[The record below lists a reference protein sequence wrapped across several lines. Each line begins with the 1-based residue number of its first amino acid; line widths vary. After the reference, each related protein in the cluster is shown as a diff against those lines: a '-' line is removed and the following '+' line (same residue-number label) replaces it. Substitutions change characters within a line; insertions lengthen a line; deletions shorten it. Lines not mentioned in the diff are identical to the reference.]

1 MNRLARASL
10 VIVAGAGLSLTTS
23 PALAHDDDPDLPEGS
38 GDWAPMAEVDPA
50 FYDPIDIEACGTT
63 VTMSPG
69 DERDVETRQTDL
81 PNGDLLIEL
90 RGAFTVDLTR
100 HDTGQVIDELDISGD
115 TTELIS
121 EEGTHIIG
129 VYEGPSI
136 LFPFPELGPVDAAAF
151 EAAGIPD
158 LAYFTKGT
166 VAFDL
171 VINPETGEAVS
182 EEADVDARLHDL
194 CTWFGDDDEHG
205 GNRHHGHGYDHRGR
219 DHS

>member
-1 MNRLARASL
+1 MNRSTRLG
-10 VIVAGAGLSLTTS
+10 VVAGTALAALSLAS
-23 PALAHDDDPDLPEGS
+23 PAVAHDDSPPEGS
-38 GDWAPMAEVDPA
+38 GPWLPAEELDPA

>member
-1 MNRLARASL
+1 MNRLSRL
-10 VIVAGAGLSLTTS
+10 GIVAGTGLALSLTTS
-23 PALAHDDDPDLPEGS
+23 PAWAHDDSPPEGS
-38 GDWAPMAEVDPA
+38 GPWLPAEELDPTV
-50 FYDPIDIEACGTT
+50 YDPIDIEACGTT

-69 DERDVETRQTDL
+69 DERDVETRQTNL

-136 LFPFPELGPVDAAAF
+136 LFPFPELGPVDEAAF

-158 LAYFTKGT
+158 LAYFKKG
-166 VAFDL
+166 VVSFDL

-194 CTWFGDDDEHG
+194 CTWFSDDKDW
-205 GNRHHGHGYDHRGR
+205 HHGHGYDHHGR
-219 DHS
+219 NHS